1 MGIEDLAS
9 VESEAGILA
18 TLVRHPEFC
27 FHSEFLLPNHFTDN
41 DNKVLYIA
49 ITDLAKK
56 GVTKIDPYNIMELF
70 NSIPALQKIS
80 LNISVGRVQEFV
92 EMSEVIARSSIEEYK
107 ILVNNVMEMAFRRD
121 AYQALKDC
129 ENMCFNRSIENLEER
144 IYQKVDGVMTEF
156 SAKDE
161 IPEYKDV
168 IDQYW
173 DEIQKRQE
181 SGYAGIKFKFPALND
196 YATLEAGELFLF
208 AGKAK
213 QGKSMMLLNCAVD
226 LMRQGKSILYID
238 SELSTRLYTA
248 RLLSH
253 ITGIKYKDIT
263 AGNYTEEQGK
273 AISDAIAWLK
283 QQKFTHIYMPI
294 FDVETVYTTVKKVFH
309 TQGVDVLIIDY
320 FKGSGDGDAFSN
332 YLELGK
338 FVDCVKNKCCGDM
351 NIIGLGAVQATDTGR
366 IADSAK
372 IARNAST
379 IALIENKHPDEIEA
393 DGPECGNRKL
403 RIIFNRNGAQMTDGE
418 YIDLQ
423 FDGDRVSYEQAQ
435 QHVPQMPY

>member
-1 MGIEDLAS
+1 MGVQDLAS
-9 VESEAGILA
+9 IESEAGILA
-18 TLVRHPEFC
+18 TLVRHPDFC

-41 DNKVLYIA
+41 DNRCLYIA
-49 ITDLAKK
+49 ITALAKK
-56 GVTKIDPYNIMELF
+56 GVTKIDPYNITELF
-70 NSIPALQKIS
+70 NSTPALQKIS
-80 LNISVGRVQEFV
+80 LNLNVARVQEFV
-92 EMSEVIARSSIEEYK
+92 DMSEVIARSSIEEYK

-168 IDQYW
+168 VDHYW
-173 DEIQKRQE
+173 EEIQKRQE
-181 SGYAGIKFKFPALND
+181 SGYAGIKFKFTALND

-263 AGNYTEEQGK
+263 AGNYNQEGSS
-273 AISDAIAWLK
+273 AIKNAIAWMK

-294 FDVETVYTTVKKVFH
+294 FDVETVYTTVKKVYH
-309 TQGVDVLIIDY
+309 TQGIDVLIIDY
-320 FKGSGDGDAFSN
+320 FKGSGDGDAFAN

-338 FVDCVKNKCCGDM
+338 FVDCIKNKCCGDM
-351 NIIGLGAVQATDTGR
+351 NIIGLGAVQATETGK

-379 IALIENKHPDEIEA
+379 IALIENKSLEEIET
-393 DGPECGNRKL
+393 DGVECGNRKL
-403 RIIFNRNGAQMTDGE
+403 RIIFNRNGAQMLDGE

-435 QHVPQMPY
+435 QHVPQQPY